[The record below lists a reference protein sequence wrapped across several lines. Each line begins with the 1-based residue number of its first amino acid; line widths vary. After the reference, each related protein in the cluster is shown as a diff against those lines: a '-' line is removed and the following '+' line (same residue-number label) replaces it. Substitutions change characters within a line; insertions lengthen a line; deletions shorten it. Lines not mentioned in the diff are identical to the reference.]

1 MVGAIL
7 LEMGP
12 EAKAYRQSVRSKEWN
27 SAARAYGEIP
37 VSAKRMRQ
45 RGDRAQRGRL
55 GGDKAEDAKEVK
67 TTVRALKQAKIHNF
81 EDDRSAAQKK
91 ALAAHEKRERGIR
104 SRRNS
109 RYRQANDA
117 ARGPN
122 AKVKDD
128 DQEWEDKNPD

>member
-12 EAKAYRQSVRSKEWN
+12 EAKAYRQSRRDKDWN
-27 SAARAYGEIP
+27 SAAERYGAIP

-55 GGDKAEDAKEVK
+55 GGDKAEDAEELE
-67 TTVRALKQAKIHNF
+67 TTAAALKKGKPGS
-81 EDDRSAAQKK
+81 DTQKK
-91 ALAAHEKRERGIR
+91 AWAAHEKREMGIR

-109 RYRQANDA
+109 RYRQTTDA
-117 ARGPN
+117 ARGPH

-128 DQEWEDKNPD
+128 DQEWEDKNLD